1 MIFGF
6 FNRRRGELAAPLY
19 SSIVAQARQPSF
31 YRDWSVPDTVDGRFE
46 MVVLH
51 LVLVT
56 ERLRGP
62 DRAIS
67 PVAQDLFDFFLLDM
81 DRSLREM
88 GVGDLSVPKRMKK
101 IGEAVYGRF
110 DAFGPLL
117 TKGDTDALAKAVDRN
132 MFADASEPEAAQQI
146 ATYANSAFAQLAS
159 QATSDIESGRITWPD
174 PPATQEG

>member
-1 MIFGF
+1 M
-6 FNRRRGELAAPLY
+6 AAPLY
-19 SSIVAQARQPSF
+19 SSIVAQARQTSF

-62 DRAIS
+62 HRAIS
-67 PVAQDLFDFFLLDM
+67 PIAQDLFDFFLLDM

-117 TKGDTDALAKAVDRN
+117 ETGDGEALAKAIERN
-132 MFADASEPEAAQQI
+132 MFPETSEPEASERI
-146 ATYANSAFAQLAS
+146 AAYAISAFARLAS
-159 QATSDIESGRITWPD
+159 QATSDIEAGRISWPD
-174 PPATQEG
+174 PTATQEGQTG